1 MTCVTRVPGAQSC
14 LVSSRCTAVAPRLV
28 TLTTAALLMAP
39 VSEFWPP
46 PSGKRTVSRHTTS
59 HPLMLTFFPL
69 TSNLRVT
76 GVQDTTS
83 DSNCKHCQLRK
94 NWNTRLVGLPLWQ
107 SCPFDNKTSFYK
119 THFSFIFD

>member
-14 LVSSRCTAVAPRLV
+14 LVSSKCTAVAPRLV

-39 VSEFWPP
+39 ESEFWPP

-76 GVQDTTS
+76 GVQETTS
-83 DSNCKHCQLRK
+83 VSNYKQFQLRK
-94 NWNTRLVGLPLWQ
+94 IWNTQ
-107 SCPFDNKTSFYK
+107 
-119 THFSFIFD
+119 

>member
-59 HPLMLTFFPL
+59 HPLILTFFPL

-76 GVQDTTS
+76 GVQETTS
-83 DSNCKHCQLRK
+83 VSNWKNFPLRK
-94 NWNTRLVGLPLWQ
+94 DLDTQ
-107 SCPFDNKTSFYK
+107 
-119 THFSFIFD
+119 

>member
-59 HPLMLTFFPL
+59 HPLTLNFFPL

-76 GVQDTTS
+76 GVQETTS
-83 DSNCKHCQLRK
+83 VSNWKNFPLRK
-94 NWNTRLVGLPLWQ
+94 DLDTQ
-107 SCPFDNKTSFYK
+107 
-119 THFSFIFD
+119 